1 MSPQW
6 LKKFKSSFR
15 KSNSASTHI
24 SPPPTPIS
32 QSSSPLQTPIS
43 TANNLKERLWN
54 QAYDNLKRS
63 ESKLVEA
70 YENLLSAELPG
81 DSHTPAASAENHI
94 KPDPQERWHQMEL
107 LVQVGLQ
114 KTKKDAESK
123 QKASDVIRV
132 ISPLKEGI
140 GKAVQAAPEAAIAW
154 VGVSFAL
161 EILANPVTESGI
173 NRDGITYVISK
184 MNWYWNLVDLLLEP
198 SRANPHF
205 QGLRVELEKHIIE
218 LYQKLLLYQMKSV
231 CLYYRG
237 RGAVFFRDLIRLDD
251 WAGEIDTIKAA
262 EAAVRDDSEQYN
274 SQETRRHLQVLEN
287 TTKSQLEELQDIKD
301 AILDQEKS
309 ECLKSLSQT
318 NPYHDKKRIEETK
331 GGLLKDSYGWV
342 VDHHDFLQWR
352 NDPQSRLLWI
362 RGDPGKG
369 KTMLLCGIIDEL
381 EKGPSK
387 NPKPAYFFCQATE
400 GQLNNATA
408 VLCGLLYMLVRQH
421 PALAI
426 YVQDEYKHAGKRLF
440 EDRNAWVAVKDIL
453 TKVLADRVLEG
464 GILVIDALDECLTGL
479 QPLLNFITTTPSR
492 AKWLVSSRNWP
503 EIEGKL
509 DRPQHKVTIHLELNA
524 ESVSRA
530 VLVYIRYKVDELA
543 VQKKYHDETRDEV
556 QRYLIG
562 NSHDTFLW
570 VALVC
575 ERLAHSE
582 VQQRHTLKILK
593 MFPPG
598 LEPLYGRMIKDI
610 SRSIDANLCKE
621 ILAIVSVVYRPVTLQ
636 ELLCVVE
643 SPNLFGNNLE
653 DLKEVIRSCGSFLT
667 LRGGTIYFVHQSA
680 KDFLLNKAYSAFD
693 QIFPDGIAHQHHI
706 IFSRSLEM
714 LSKTLRRDIYK
725 LRNPGSSIDDT
736 SPPDPDPLASLKY
749 SSTYW
754 VDHLEHSN
762 PADPSRSDLQDNASV
777 HTFLKCHYIHWLEA
791 QSLLKGMPQAVLAT
805 QKLQT
810 LIVSLIKIPTH
821 SLVRQL
827 FRAEAP
833 AWITMITKGD
843 VDWNACQQTLEGHSD
858 WVTSVAFSPDGR
870 QLASGSD
877 DSTVKL
883 WDTATGQCHQTLEG
897 HSGLVT
903 SVAFSPDGRQLASG
917 SSDNT
922 VKLWDTATGQCHQTL
937 EGHSDWVWSVA
948 FSPDGR
954 QLASGSRD
962 STVKLWD
969 TATGQCHQTLE
980 GHSYVW
986 SVAFSP
992 DGRQLASGS
1001 SDNTVKL
1008 WDTATGQCHQT
1019 LEGHSYVWSVAFS
1032 PDGRQL
1038 ASGSSD
1044 NTVKLWDTAT
1054 GQCHQT
1060 LEGHSSYVNSVAF
1073 SPDGRQLASGSRDNT
1088 VKLWDTATG
1097 QCQQTLEGHSSGVR
1111 SVAFSP
1117 DGRQLAS
1124 GSDDNTVKLWD
1135 TATGQCQ
1142 QTLEGHSSDVR
1153 SVAFSPD
1160 GRQLASGSDDNT
1172 VKLWDTATGQ
1182 CQQTLEGHSSDV
1194 RSVAFSPDGRQLASG
1209 SNDKTVK
1216 LWDTATGQ
1224 CQQTLEGHSGWVWSV
1239 AFSPDGRQLASGSDD
1254 KTVKL
1259 WDTATGQCQQT
1270 LEGHSDWV
1278 RSVAFSP
1285 DGRQLASGS
1294 DDKTVKLWDT
1304 ATGQC

>member
-15 KSNSASTHI
+15 KSNSASPHI

-43 TANNLKERLWN
+43 TANDLKERLWN

-114 KTKKDAESK
+114 KTKKEAEDSHTPAASAENHIKPDPQERWHQMELLVQVGLQKTKKEAEFK

-132 ISPLKEGI
+132 ISPLKEVI

-154 VGVSFAL
+154 VGVSLAL

-173 NRDGITYVISK
+173 NRDGITYVVSK

-198 SRANPHF
+198 TRADPYF
-205 QGLRVELEKHIIE
+205 QGLRDELEKHIVE

-231 CLYYRG
+231 CLHYRG
-237 RGAVFFRDLIRLDD
+237 RCAAFFRDLIKLDN

-262 EAAVRDDSEQYN
+262 EAAVRTDSEQYN

-287 TTKSQLEELQDIKD
+287 TAKSQLEELQDIKD

-453 TKVLADRVLEG
+453 SKVLADRVLEG

-725 LRNPGSSIDDT
+725 LRNPGSSIEDM
-736 SPPDPDPLASLKY
+736 SPPNPDPLASLKY
-749 SSTYW
+749 SSTHW

-762 PADPSRSDLQDNASV
+762 PADSLTCVDLQDNNSV
-777 HTFLKCHYIHWLEA
+777 HTFLKCHYIHCDAETPNFNCKSRKTTHRTHPRCL
-791 QSLLKGMPQAVLAT
+791 SIYPF
-805 QKLQT
+805 LQT
-810 LIVSLIKIPTH
+810 IPTH

-843 VDWNACQQTLEGHSD
+843 VDWNACQQTLEGHSGS
-858 WVTSVAFSPDGR
+858 VMSVAFSPDGR
-870 QLASGSD
+870 QLASGSH
-877 DSTVKL
+877 DS
-883 WDTATGQCHQTLEG
+883 
-897 HSGLVT
+897 
-903 SVAFSPDGRQLASG
+903 
-917 SSDNT
+917 
-922 VKLWDTATGQCHQTL
+922 
-937 EGHSDWVWSVA
+937 
-948 FSPDGR
+948 
-954 QLASGSRD
+954 
-962 STVKLWD
+962 
-969 TATGQCHQTLE
+969 
-980 GHSYVW
+980 
-986 SVAFSP
+986 
-992 DGRQLASGS
+992 
-1001 SDNTVKL
+1001 
-1008 WDTATGQCHQT
+1008 
-1019 LEGHSYVWSVAFS
+1019 
-1032 PDGRQL
+1032 
-1038 ASGSSD
+1038 
-1044 NTVKLWDTAT
+1044 
-1054 GQCHQT
+1054 
-1060 LEGHSSYVNSVAF
+1060 
-1073 SPDGRQLASGSRDNT
+1073 
-1088 VKLWDTATG
+1088 
-1097 QCQQTLEGHSSGVR
+1097 
-1111 SVAFSP
+1111 
-1117 DGRQLAS
+1117 
-1124 GSDDNTVKLWD
+1124 
-1135 TATGQCQ
+1135 
-1142 QTLEGHSSDVR
+1142 
-1153 SVAFSPD
+1153 
-1160 GRQLASGSDDNT
+1160 
-1172 VKLWDTATGQ
+1172 
-1182 CQQTLEGHSSDV
+1182 
-1194 RSVAFSPDGRQLASG
+1194 
-1209 SNDKTVK
+1209 
-1216 LWDTATGQ
+1216 
-1224 CQQTLEGHSGWVWSV
+1224 
-1239 AFSPDGRQLASGSDD
+1239 
-1254 KTVKL
+1254 TVKL

-1294 DDKTVKLWDT
+1294 DDSTVKLWDT
-1304 ATGQC
+1304 ATGQCQQTLEGHSSDVWSVAFSPDGRQLASGSRDSTVKLWDTATGQCQQTLEGHSSDVNSVAFSPDGRQLASGSGDNTVKLWDTATGQCQQTLEGHSSYVNSVAFSPDGRQLSSGSGDSTVKLWDTATGQCQQTLEGHSSDVNSVAFSPDGRQLASGSHDSTVKLWDTATGQCQQTLEGHNSLENVFEVAIQEPTGDLMGLKIFFGYRRSTVQGLMRKMDQK

>member
-15 KSNSASTHI
+15 KSNSASPHI

-43 TANNLKERLWN
+43 TANDLKERLWN

-114 KTKKDAESK
+114 KTKKEAEDSHTPAASAENHIKPDPQERWHQMELLVQVGLQKTKKEAEFK

-132 ISPLKEGI
+132 ISPLKEVI

-154 VGVSFAL
+154 VGVSLAL

-173 NRDGITYVISK
+173 NRDGITYVVSK

-198 SRANPHF
+198 TRADPYF
-205 QGLRVELEKHIIE
+205 QGLRDELEKHIVE

-231 CLYYRG
+231 CLHYRG
-237 RGAVFFRDLIRLDD
+237 RCAAFFRDLIKLDN

-262 EAAVRDDSEQYN
+262 EAAVRTDSEQYN

-287 TTKSQLEELQDIKD
+287 TAKSQLEELQDIKD

-453 TKVLADRVLEG
+453 SKVLADRVLEG

-725 LRNPGSSIDDT
+725 LRNPGSSIEDM
-736 SPPDPDPLASLKY
+736 SPPNPDPLASLKY
-749 SSTYW
+749 SSTHW

-762 PADPSRSDLQDNASV
+762 PADSLTCVDLQDNNSV
-777 HTFLKCHYIHWLEA
+777 HTFLKCHYIHCDAETPNFNCKSRKTTHRTHPRCL
-791 QSLLKGMPQAVLAT
+791 SIYPF
-805 QKLQT
+805 LQT
-810 LIVSLIKIPTH
+810 IPTH

-843 VDWNACQQTLEGHSD
+843 VDWNACQQTLEGHSGS
-858 WVTSVAFSPDGR
+858 VMSVAFSPDGR
-870 QLASGSD
+870 QLASGSH
-877 DSTVKL
+877 DS
-883 WDTATGQCHQTLEG
+883 
-897 HSGLVT
+897 
-903 SVAFSPDGRQLASG
+903 
-917 SSDNT
+917 
-922 VKLWDTATGQCHQTL
+922 
-937 EGHSDWVWSVA
+937 
-948 FSPDGR
+948 
-954 QLASGSRD
+954 
-962 STVKLWD
+962 
-969 TATGQCHQTLE
+969 
-980 GHSYVW
+980 
-986 SVAFSP
+986 
-992 DGRQLASGS
+992 
-1001 SDNTVKL
+1001 
-1008 WDTATGQCHQT
+1008 
-1019 LEGHSYVWSVAFS
+1019 
-1032 PDGRQL
+1032 
-1038 ASGSSD
+1038 
-1044 NTVKLWDTAT
+1044 
-1054 GQCHQT
+1054 
-1060 LEGHSSYVNSVAF
+1060 
-1073 SPDGRQLASGSRDNT
+1073 
-1088 VKLWDTATG
+1088 
-1097 QCQQTLEGHSSGVR
+1097 
-1111 SVAFSP
+1111 
-1117 DGRQLAS
+1117 
-1124 GSDDNTVKLWD
+1124 
-1135 TATGQCQ
+1135 
-1142 QTLEGHSSDVR
+1142 
-1153 SVAFSPD
+1153 
-1160 GRQLASGSDDNT
+1160 
-1172 VKLWDTATGQ
+1172 
-1182 CQQTLEGHSSDV
+1182 
-1194 RSVAFSPDGRQLASG
+1194 
-1209 SNDKTVK
+1209 
-1216 LWDTATGQ
+1216 
-1224 CQQTLEGHSGWVWSV
+1224 
-1239 AFSPDGRQLASGSDD
+1239 
-1254 KTVKL
+1254 TVKL

-1294 DDKTVKLWDT
+1294 DDSTVKLWDT
-1304 ATGQC
+1304 ATGQCQQTLEGHSSDVYSVAFSPDGRQLASGSGDSTVKLWDTATGQCQQTLEGHSSDVNSVAFSPDGRQLASGSGDSTVKLWDTATGQCQQTLEGHSSDVNSVAFSPDGRQLASGSHDSTVKLWDTATGQCQQTLEGHNSLENVFEVAIQEPTGDLMGLKIFFGYRRSTVQGLMRKMDQK

>member
-15 KSNSASTHI
+15 KSNSASPHI

-114 KTKKDAESK
+114 KTKKEAEFK

-132 ISPLKEGI
+132 ISPLKEVI

-154 VGVSFAL
+154 VGVSLAL

-173 NRDGITYVISK
+173 NRDGITYVVSK

-198 SRANPHF
+198 TRADPYF
-205 QGLRVELEKHIIE
+205 QGLRDELEKHIVE

-231 CLYYRG
+231 CLHYRG
-237 RGAVFFRDLIRLDD
+237 RCAAFFRDLIKLDN

-262 EAAVRDDSEQYN
+262 EAAVRTDSEQYN

-287 TTKSQLEELQDIKD
+287 TAKSQLEELQDIKD

-453 TKVLADRVLEG
+453 SKVLADRVLEG

-725 LRNPGSSIDDT
+725 LRNPGSSIEDM
-736 SPPDPDPLASLKY
+736 SPPNPDPLASLKY
-749 SSTYW
+749 SSTHW

-762 PADPSRSDLQDNASV
+762 PADSLTCVDLQDNNSV
-777 HTFLKCHYIHWLEA
+777 HTFLKCHYIHCDAETPNFNCKSRKTTHRTHPRCL
-791 QSLLKGMPQAVLAT
+791 SIYPF
-805 QKLQT
+805 LQT
-810 LIVSLIKIPTH
+810 IPTH

-843 VDWNACQQTLEGHSD
+843 VDWNACQQTLEGHSGS
-858 WVTSVAFSPDGR
+858 VMSVAFSPDGR
-870 QLASGSD
+870 QLASGSH
-877 DSTVKL
+877 DS
-883 WDTATGQCHQTLEG
+883 
-897 HSGLVT
+897 
-903 SVAFSPDGRQLASG
+903 
-917 SSDNT
+917 
-922 VKLWDTATGQCHQTL
+922 
-937 EGHSDWVWSVA
+937 
-948 FSPDGR
+948 
-954 QLASGSRD
+954 
-962 STVKLWD
+962 
-969 TATGQCHQTLE
+969 
-980 GHSYVW
+980 
-986 SVAFSP
+986 
-992 DGRQLASGS
+992 
-1001 SDNTVKL
+1001 
-1008 WDTATGQCHQT
+1008 
-1019 LEGHSYVWSVAFS
+1019 
-1032 PDGRQL
+1032 
-1038 ASGSSD
+1038 
-1044 NTVKLWDTAT
+1044 
-1054 GQCHQT
+1054 
-1060 LEGHSSYVNSVAF
+1060 
-1073 SPDGRQLASGSRDNT
+1073 
-1088 VKLWDTATG
+1088 
-1097 QCQQTLEGHSSGVR
+1097 
-1111 SVAFSP
+1111 
-1117 DGRQLAS
+1117 
-1124 GSDDNTVKLWD
+1124 
-1135 TATGQCQ
+1135 
-1142 QTLEGHSSDVR
+1142 
-1153 SVAFSPD
+1153 
-1160 GRQLASGSDDNT
+1160 
-1172 VKLWDTATGQ
+1172 
-1182 CQQTLEGHSSDV
+1182 
-1194 RSVAFSPDGRQLASG
+1194 
-1209 SNDKTVK
+1209 
-1216 LWDTATGQ
+1216 
-1224 CQQTLEGHSGWVWSV
+1224 
-1239 AFSPDGRQLASGSDD
+1239 
-1254 KTVKL
+1254 TVKL

-1294 DDKTVKLWDT
+1294 DDSTVKLWDTATGQCQQTLEGHSSDVYSVAFSPDGRQLASGSDDKTVKLWDT
-1304 ATGQC
+1304 ATGQCQQTLEGHSSSVNSVAFSPDGRQLASGSFDKTVKLWDTATGQCQQTLEGHSSSVTSVAFSPDGRQLASGSDDKTVKLWDTATGQCQQTLEGHNSLENVFEVAIQEPTGDLMGLKIFFGYRRSTVQGLMRKMDQK

>member
-15 KSNSASTHI
+15 KSNSASPHI

-63 ESKLVEA
+63 ETKLVEA
-70 YENLLSAELPG
+70 YENLLSAELRG
-81 DSHTPAASAENHI
+81 DSHTPAASAEPHI
-94 KPDPQERWHQMEL
+94 KPELQERWHQMEL

-114 KTKKDAESK
+114 KTNKEAEFK

-132 ISPLKEGI
+132 ISPLKEVI

-173 NRDGITYVISK
+173 NRDGITYVVSK
-184 MNWYWNLVDLLLEP
+184 MEWYWNLVDLLFKP
-198 SRANPHF
+198 KDASPDFKR
-205 QGLRVELEKHIIE
+205 LRLELERHIIE

-231 CLYYRG
+231 CLYYMG
-237 RGAVFFRDLIRLDD
+237 RGAAFVRDMFKLDNWAGRLDD
-251 WAGEIDTIKAA
+251 IKAV
-262 EAAVRDDSEQYN
+262 EANVQRCLKQYN
-274 SQETRRHLQVLEN
+274 SQETLQSLQSLEDAA
-287 TTKSQLEELQDIKD
+287 KSLLEKLQGMKD

-309 ECLKSLSQT
+309 ECLKNLSQT

-331 GGLLKDSYGWV
+331 GGLLNDSYRWV
-342 VDHHDFLQWR
+342 IDHRGFLQWR

-479 QPLLNFITTTPSR
+479 EPLLNFITTTPSR
-492 AKWLVSSRNWP
+492 AKWLVSSRNRP

-643 SPNLFGNNLE
+643 SPNLFDNNLE

-667 LRGGTIYFVHQSA
+667 IRQDTIYFVHQSA
-680 KDFLLNKAYSAFD
+680 KDFLMNEAYPALG
-693 QIFPDGIAHQHHI
+693 QILPSGIAHQHHA
-706 IFSRSLEM
+706 IFSRSLDV
-714 LSKTLRRDIYK
+714 LSRTLRRDIYE
-725 LRNPGSSIDDT
+725 LRKPGSSVEDT
-736 SPPDPDPLASLKY
+736 SPPHPDPLAPLKY
-749 SSTYW
+749 SSAHW

-762 PADPSRSDLQDNASV
+762 PADGPARVDLRDNASV
-777 HTFLKCHYIHWLEA
+777 HNFLKRHYLHWLEA
-791 QSLLKGMPQAVLAT
+791 QSLLKGMPQAVVAMR
-805 QKLQT
+805 KLQT
-810 LIVSLIKIPTH
+810 LV
-821 SLVRQL
+821 
-827 FRAEAP
+827 
-833 AWITMITKGD
+833 
-843 VDWNACQQTLEGHSD
+843 QTLEGHS
-858 WVTSVAFSPDGR
+858 
-870 QLASGSD
+870 
-877 DSTVKL
+877 
-883 WDTATGQCHQTLEG
+883 
-897 HSGLVT
+897 
-903 SVAFSPDGRQLASG
+903 
-917 SSDNT
+917 SS
-922 VKLWDTATGQCHQTL
+922 
-937 EGHSDWVWSVA
+937 VWSVA

-954 QLASGSRD
+954 QLASGSGD
-962 STVKLWD
+962 KTVKLWD
-969 TATGQCHQTLE
+969 TATGQCQQTLE
-980 GHSYVW
+980 GHSSSVW

-1001 SDNTVKL
+1001 V
-1008 WDTATGQCHQT
+1008 
-1019 LEGHSYVWSVAFS
+1019 
-1032 PDGRQL
+1032 
-1038 ASGSSD
+1038 
-1044 NTVKLWDTAT
+1044 
-1054 GQCHQT
+1054 
-1060 LEGHSSYVNSVAF
+1060 
-1073 SPDGRQLASGSRDNT
+1073 DNT

-1097 QCQQTLEGHSSGVR
+1097 QCQQTLEGHSSSVR
-1111 SVAFSP
+1111 SVAFSPDGRQLASGSNDNTVKLWDTATGQCQQTLKGHSSSVSSVAFSPDGRQLASGSGDNTVKLWDTATGQCQQTLEGHSSSVLSVAFSPDGRQLASGSGDNTVKLWDTATGQCQQTLEGHSSSVLSVAFSP

-1142 QTLEGHSSDVR
+1142 QTLEGHSSSVW

-1160 GRQLASGSDDNT
+1160 GRQLASGSGDNT

-1182 CQQTLEGHSSDV
+1182 CQQTLEGHSSSV
-1194 RSVAFSPDGRQLASG
+1194 LSVAFSPDGRQLASG
-1209 SNDKTVK
+1209 SGDNTVK

-1224 CQQTLEGHSGWVWSV
+1224 CQQTLEGHSSSVLSV
-1239 AFSPDGRQLASGSDD
+1239 AFSPDGRQLASGSLDN
-1254 KTVKL
+1254 TVKL

-1270 LEGHSDWV
+1270 LEGHNSLENVFEVAIQEPTGDLMGQRYMLSQQDAWITN
-1278 RSVAFSP
+1278 RSQNILWLPPEYRASSHAE
-1285 DGRQLASGS
+1285 DGSKIAVGCQSGRVLLLCFKSEYLQL
-1294 DDKTVKLWDT
+1294 
-1304 ATGQC
+1304 

>member
-1 MSPQW
+1 MSPQR
-6 LKKFKSSFR
+6 LKKFISKFR
-15 KSNSASTHI
+15 KSNSASPHV

-54 QAYDNLKRS
+54 EAYDNLKRS

-81 DSHTPAASAENHI
+81 DSHTLAASAENHI

-198 SRANPHF
+198 TRADPYF
-205 QGLRVELEKHIIE
+205 QGLRDELEKHIVE

-237 RGAVFFRDLIRLDD
+237 RCAAFFRDLIKLDN

-262 EAAVRDDSEQYN
+262 EAAVRTDSEQYN

-287 TTKSQLEELQDIKD
+287 TAKSQLEELQDIKD

-331 GGLLKDSYGWV
+331 GGLLKDSYRWV

-408 VLCGLLYMLVRQH
+408 VLCGLLYMLFRQH

-725 LRNPGSSIDDT
+725 LRNPGSSIEDM
-736 SPPDPDPLASLKY
+736 SPPNPDPLASLKY
-749 SSTYW
+749 SSTHW

-762 PADPSRSDLQDNASV
+762 PADSLTCVDLQDNNGV

-791 QSLLKGMPQAVLAT
+791 QSLLKGMPQAVLAM

-810 LIVSLIKIPTH
+810 LIASPERQLTELVRDACRFVLSYKQCIESFPLQLYTAAVLFSPTN

-833 AWITMITKGD
+833 AWIAMITKGD
-843 VDWNACQQTLEGHSD
+843 IDWNACQQTLEGHSGD
-858 WVTSVAFSPDGR
+858 VISVAFSPDGR
-870 QLASGSD
+870 QLASGSYD
-877 DSTVKL
+877 NTVKL
-883 WDTATGQCHQTLEG
+883 WDMTTGQCQQTLEG
-897 HSGLVT
+897 HSG
-903 SVAFSPDGRQLASG
+903 
-917 SSDNT
+917 
-922 VKLWDTATGQCHQTL
+922 
-937 EGHSDWVWSVA
+937 EVWSVA

-954 QLASGSRD
+954 QLASGS
-962 STVKLWD
+962 
-969 TATGQCHQTLE
+969 
-980 GHSYVW
+980 
-986 SVAFSP
+986 
-992 DGRQLASGS
+992 
-1001 SDNTVKL
+1001 
-1008 WDTATGQCHQT
+1008 
-1019 LEGHSYVWSVAFS
+1019 
-1032 PDGRQL
+1032 
-1038 ASGSSD
+1038 
-1044 NTVKLWDTAT
+1044 
-1054 GQCHQT
+1054 
-1060 LEGHSSYVNSVAF
+1060 
-1073 SPDGRQLASGSRDNT
+1073 
-1088 VKLWDTATG
+1088 
-1097 QCQQTLEGHSSGVR
+1097 
-1111 SVAFSP
+1111 
-1117 DGRQLAS
+1117 
-1124 GSDDNTVKLWD
+1124 
-1135 TATGQCQ
+1135 
-1142 QTLEGHSSDVR
+1142 
-1153 SVAFSPD
+1153 
-1160 GRQLASGSDDNT
+1160 
-1172 VKLWDTATGQ
+1172 
-1182 CQQTLEGHSSDV
+1182 
-1194 RSVAFSPDGRQLASG
+1194 
-1209 SNDKTVK
+1209 
-1216 LWDTATGQ
+1216 
-1224 CQQTLEGHSGWVWSV
+1224 
-1239 AFSPDGRQLASGSDD
+1239 
-1254 KTVKL
+1254 
-1259 WDTATGQCQQT
+1259 
-1270 LEGHSDWV
+1270 
-1278 RSVAFSP
+1278 
-1285 DGRQLASGS
+1285 
-1294 DDKTVKLWDT
+1294 
-1304 ATGQC
+1304 

>member
-15 KSNSASTHI
+15 KSNSASPHI
-24 SPPPTPIS
+24 SPPPTLIS

-63 ESKLVEA
+63 ESKIVEA
-70 YENLLSAELPG
+70 YQKILLDRLPS
-81 DSHTPAASAENHI
+81 DSHDPTATPENHI
-94 KPDPQERWHQMEL
+94 RPEVQERWLQMEG
-107 LVQVGLQ
+107 LVQAGLE
-114 KTKKDAESK
+114 KTEKDAASK
-123 QKASDVIRV
+123 QKISD
-132 ISPLKEGI
+132 
-140 GKAVQAAPEAAIAW
+140 
-154 VGVSFAL
+154 
-161 EILANPVTESGI
+161 ILANLVTESGI
-173 NRDGITYVISK
+173 NRDGIAYVVSK
-184 MNWYWNLVDLLLEP
+184 MNWYWNLVDLLLKPKDASLGLE
-198 SRANPHF
+198 
-205 QGLRVELEKHIIE
+205 GLRVELEKHI
-218 LYQKLLLYQMKSV
+218 MKSV
-231 CLYYRG
+231 CRYYRD
-237 RGAVFFRDLIRLDD
+237 RVAVFFRDLIKLDN

-262 EAAVRDDSEQYN
+262 ELAEIQ
-274 SQETRRHLQVLEN
+274 
-287 TTKSQLEELQDIKD
+287 
-301 AILDQEKS
+301 LDQEKS
-309 ECLKSLSQT
+309 ECLRNLSQT

-331 GGLLKDSYGWV
+331 GGLLNDSYRW
-342 VDHHDFLQWR
+342 
-352 NDPQSRLLWI
+352 
-362 RGDPGKG
+362 
-369 KTMLLCGIIDEL
+369 
-381 EKGPSK
+381 
-387 NPKPAYFFCQATE
+387 ATE
-400 GQLNNATA
+400 WQLNNATA

-524 ESVSRA
+524 ESVSSA

-556 QRYLIG
+556 QRYLIR

-582 VQQRHTLKILK
+582 VQQRHTLEILK

-667 LRGGTIYFVHQSA
+667 LREGTIYFVHQSA

-706 IFSRSLEM
+706 IFSRSLEI
-714 LSKTLRRDIYK
+714 LSRTLRRDIYE

-762 PADPSRSDLQDNASV
+762 PADPSRSDLQDNAS
-777 HTFLKCHYIHWLEA
+777 LEA
-791 QSLLKGMPQAVLAT
+791 QSLLKGMPQAVLAM

-810 LIVSLIKIPTH
+810 LIIKLIRDACQFILSYKQYIESFPLQLYIAALLFSPTY

-827 FRAEAP
+827 FQAEGP
-833 AWITMITKGD
+833 AWVTMITKGD
-843 VDWNACQQTLEGHSD
+843 VDWNACQQTLEGHSS
-858 WVTSVAFSPDGR
+858 SV
-870 QLASGSD
+870 
-877 DSTVKL
+877 
-883 WDTATGQCHQTLEG
+883 
-897 HSGLVT
+897 
-903 SVAFSPDGRQLASG
+903 
-917 SSDNT
+917 N
-922 VKLWDTATGQCHQTL
+922 
-937 EGHSDWVWSVA
+937 
-948 FSPDGR
+948 
-954 QLASGSRD
+954 
-962 STVKLWD
+962 
-969 TATGQCHQTLE
+969 
-980 GHSYVW
+980 
-986 SVAFSP
+986 
-992 DGRQLASGS
+992 
-1001 SDNTVKL
+1001 
-1008 WDTATGQCHQT
+1008 
-1019 LEGHSYVWSVAFS
+1019 
-1032 PDGRQL
+1032 
-1038 ASGSSD
+1038 
-1044 NTVKLWDTAT
+1044 
-1054 GQCHQT
+1054 
-1060 LEGHSSYVNSVAF
+1060 
-1073 SPDGRQLASGSRDNT
+1073 
-1088 VKLWDTATG
+1088 
-1097 QCQQTLEGHSSGVR
+1097 

-1142 QTLEGHSSDVR
+1142 QTLEGHSGWVR

-1160 GRQLASGSDDNT
+1160 RRQLASGSLDNT
-1172 VKLWDTATGQ
+1172 VKLWDTATG
-1182 CQQTLEGHSSDV
+1182 
-1194 RSVAFSPDGRQLASG
+1194 
-1209 SNDKTVK
+1209 
-1216 LWDTATGQ
+1216 
-1224 CQQTLEGHSGWVWSV
+1224 
-1239 AFSPDGRQLASGSDD
+1239 
-1254 KTVKL
+1254 
-1259 WDTATGQCQQT
+1259 
-1270 LEGHSDWV
+1270 
-1278 RSVAFSP
+1278 
-1285 DGRQLASGS
+1285 
-1294 DDKTVKLWDT
+1294 
-1304 ATGQC
+1304 